1 MKLNNR
7 ECFASYGGLFSGV
20 ASAAKTLGGSAS
32 SLAGLSKTLGASA
45 SFGKNLGNLSG
56 SLGKNLASTLPG
68 ATKTLG
74 DSLPGAA
81 KSLDGLGG
89 VAKNADSLGG
99 VAKNADSLGG
109 AAKSADS
116 VGGAAKSADSVGGAA
131 KSADSV
137 GGSSKIADD
146 LEAATKGNKSLLN
159 NAGDIMK
166 QAGSSVAKFAKN
178 HPILVGLGLTAAG
191 VGIYAAVKGISFDQ
205 ATEQL
210 ANKTTEEITQIVKG
224 VGGAAAQI
232 ISEGVAP
239 AVTNVASAA
248 GGAVGGAVGGAAGN
262 LIGSTLD
269 GILNPLAKSLGITK
283 TQLLYIIAGIVIF
296 FVLIWLYRTFSSSG
310 YDYDNKYLSFGDV
323 NLSNLEYLGKSMN

>member
-1 MKLNNR
+1 MKLNNG
-7 ECFASYGGLFSGV
+7 EFFASIGGAFDALRAG
-20 ASAAKTLGGSAS
+20 AKTFGSSAS
-32 SLAGLSKTLGASA
+32 SLQGLTKSIGPSA
-45 SFGKNLGNLSG
+45 SFGKNLSNLAD
-56 SLGKNLASTLPG
+56 SLGKNIGNT
-68 ATKTLG
+68 
-74 DSLPGAA
+74 LPGAA
-81 KSLDGLGG
+81 KS
-89 VAKNADSLGG
+89 ADSLGG
-99 VAKNADSLGG
+99 AAKSADSLAAAAKSADSLGG

-116 VGGAAKSADSVGGAA
+116 VGGA
-131 KSADSV
+131 
-137 GGSSKIADD
+137 SKTADD
-146 LEAATKGNKSLLN
+146 LAAATKGNKTLLN

-178 HPILVGLGLTAAG
+178 NPILAALGLTAAG

-205 ATEQL
+205 ATEEI

-232 ISEGVAP
+232 ISEGIAP
-239 AVTNVASAA
+239 AVSDVA
-248 GGAVGGAVGGAAGN
+248 GATGGAVGGAAGN

-310 YDYDNKYLSFGDV
+310 YDYDSKYLSFGDV

>member
-7 ECFASYGGLFSGV
+7 ECFANYGGLFSGV
-20 ASAAKTLGGSAS
+20 ASATKTLGGSAS
-32 SLAGLSKTLGASA
+32 SLAGLSKTFGSSA
-45 SFGKNLGNLSG
+45 SFGKIGNLSD
-56 SLGKNLASTLPG
+56 SLGKNLAS
-68 ATKTLG
+68 
-74 DSLPGAA
+74 SLPGVTKNAD
-81 KSLDGLGG
+81 SLGG
-89 VAKNADSLGG
+89 LAKNADSLGG
-99 VAKNADSLGG
+99 LAKNADSIGG
-109 AAKSADS
+109 AAKNADG
-116 VGGAAKSADSVGGAA
+116 VAGAAKNADGAA
-131 KSADSV
+131 DA
-137 GGSSKIADD
+137 SKIADD

-178 HPILVGLGLTAAG
+178 HPILAGLGLTAAG

-224 VGGAAAQI
+224 VGGATAQI
-232 ISEGVAP
+232 ISEGIAP
-239 AVTNVASAA
+239 AVTNVASAT

-310 YDYDNKYLSFGDV
+310 YDYDSKYLSFGDV